1 MTSQRKQHIAFY
13 LQNLNGGGAERAII
27 NWANAL
33 SGRGHHV
40 DLVVAENRGVYFDE
54 VSISGELVILDSR
67 NPGAPRRNMLLNLFT
82 RLKTILKLRCWLSQ
96 NKPLIVFGALGD
108 ANINLWLAHKISSF
122 KPKLVLS
129 QRSNYSES
137 LSEMKNIHGTFW
149 RLFLPQAFRDA
160 DFVVAVSMGVAED
173 LQQKCGLNPP
183 KLVTLPNIVEQKKLR
198 ELAAKRMEKEELVLE
213 GSYIVCVGRLVP
225 KKRIKDVIKAFK
237 AISDEIPDH
246 KLVVLGEGP
255 MKLELSKLTANLD
268 LEDRVLMAGFENNP
282 YTYISKSKLLVLAS
296 ELEGFPGVLL
306 EAMALN
312 VPVVATDCPSGPR
325 EILDDGTLGPLVE
338 VGDIEG
344 LAKGMLQELRRTEKV
359 NFDAKIQQYSLEKLV
374 DEFEKKL
381 IFN

>member
-1 MTSQRKQHIAFY
+1 MTSQRTQHMAFY

-33 SGRGHHV
+33 SGRGHRV

-54 VSISGELVILDSR
+54 VSISGELVLLDPR
-67 NPGAPRRNMLLNLFT
+67 NPGVPRRNVLFNLFT
-82 RLKTILKLRCWLSQ
+82 RLKTILTLRGWLSQ
-96 NKPLIVFGALGD
+96 NKPQIVFGALSD
-108 ANINLWLAHKISSF
+108 ANVNLWLAQKISVF
-122 KPKLVLS
+122 KPKLILS
-129 QRSNYSES
+129 QHSNYSKS

-160 DFVVAVSMGVAED
+160 DFVVAVSIGVAED
-173 LQQKCGLNPP
+173 LQQKCRMNPP
-183 KLVTLPNIVEQKKLR
+183 QLVTLPNIVEQKKLR
-198 ELAAKRMEKEELVLE
+198 ELAATRMEKEELKIE

-225 KKRIKDVIKAFK
+225 GKRITDVIKAFK

-246 KLVVLGEGP
+246 KLVILGEGP
-255 MKLELSKLTANLD
+255 MRLELSKLTANLD
-268 LEDRVLMAGFENNP
+268 LEDRVLMAGFQNNP

-359 NFDAKIQQYSLEKLV
+359 NFDAKIQQYSLEKLL
-374 DEFEKKL
+374 DEFENKI